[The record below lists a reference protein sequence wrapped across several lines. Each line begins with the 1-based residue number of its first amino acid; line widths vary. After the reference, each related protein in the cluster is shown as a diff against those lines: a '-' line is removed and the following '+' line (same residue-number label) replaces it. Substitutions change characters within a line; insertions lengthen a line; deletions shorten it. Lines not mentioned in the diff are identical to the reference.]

1 MENLLSIQ
9 ELEEK
14 IKNLVGIEKWYYDSL
29 PDECWMS
36 EETQVEGLRAKGVKI
51 ARTKLRRVKNTL
63 IKEGLLQLETRSN
76 GNRKNLNHKLR
87 KTYPIR
93 LGERMKRE
101 ELSHKYTPEEE
112 LSNRYTPEDEEYTL
126 ICNIQWSLLQSFT
139 ALEINSMDRIDR
151 IQLYMDSGFIVL
163 PTAYPV
169 FTEDGVE
176 CSCSRGINCP
186 SIGKH
191 PIHKYRYIDPF
202 NYERMK
208 DRYLEEF
215 KNNPDLNVGFKVM
228 GYSVLDVDN
237 KNGGDQSLAHLLR
250 EYEINMENV
259 ISVKCSNG
267 QHIYATNTDLKN
279 TAGVIGNGLDVRSER
294 GFVVA
299 PGSVHKS
306 GTLYQW
312 NEIGEVATMPNDWFY
327 AETEENE
334 ISEKKSSNRSNQ
346 AAGKELKDIKLPK
359 DLPSDYV
366 IKDGERGLTLFK
378 WACRERGN
386 GANAEEIFD
395 KLVTIRDTYCEEG
408 EQPVTDEEIRDIAE
422 SASLFPT
429 NAQKKQSSFDPQ
441 N

>member
-1 MENLLSIQ
+1 MEKSLNKQ

-14 IKNLVGIEKWYYDSL
+14 GKNLVGFEKRYYEFL
-29 PDECWMS
+29 PDKCWMS
-36 EETQVEGLRAKGVKI
+36 EENQAKALKVG
-51 ARTKLRRVKNTL
+51 RSKLRTAKRNL
-63 IKEGLLQLETRSN
+63 IKEGLLQLESVPN
-76 GNRKNLNHKLR
+76 GKRKNLKHIIHKSF
-87 KTYPIR
+87 PIR
-93 LGERMKRE
+93 LGESGRE
-101 ELSHKYTPEEE
+101 ELST
-112 LSNRYTPEDEEYTL
+112 RYTPEDEEYTH
-126 ICNIQWSLLQSFT
+126 ICNIQWSFLQRFT

-169 FTEDGVE
+169 FTEDEVK
-176 CSCSRGINCP
+176 CSCSKGINCP

-202 NYERMK
+202 NYECMK
-208 DRYLEEF
+208 DHYLEEF
-215 KNNPDLNVGFKVM
+215 KNNPNLNVGFKVM

-267 QHIYATNTDLKN
+267 QHIYASNTHLKN
-279 TAGVIGNGLDVRSER
+279 TAGVVGNGLDVRSEG

-312 NEIGEVATMPNDWFY
+312 NEIGEVATMPNDWFCT
-327 AETEENE
+327 ETEESE
-334 ISEKKSSNRSNQ
+334 ISSGKKSSNRSNQ
-346 AAGKELKDIKLPK
+346 AAGKELKDIVLPPH
-359 DLPSDYV
+359 LTPDYV

-386 GANAEEIFD
+386 GRNAEQIFD
-395 KLVTIRDTYCEEG
+395 ILVTIRDTYCEEG

>member
-29 PDECWMS
+29 PDVCWSS
-36 EETQVEGLRAKGVKI
+36 EDTQVNNLRAKGVNTS
-51 ARTKLRRVKNTL
+51 RTKLRRVKNTL

-76 GNRKNLNHKLR
+76 GKRKNLKHILR

-93 LGERMKRE
+93 LGERGE
-101 ELSHKYTPEEE
+101 SYT
-112 LSNRYTPEDEEYTL
+112 RYTPDDDEYTL
-126 ICNIQWSLLQSFT
+126 IYNIQWSLLQSFT
-139 ALEINSMDRIDR
+139 APEINSMDRIDR

-169 FTEDGVE
+169 FTEDRVE
-176 CSCSRGINCP
+176 CSCRRGINCP

-191 PIHKYRYIDPF
+191 PIHNYKYIDPF
-202 NYERMK
+202 NYGSMK
-208 DRYLEEF
+208 DLYLNTF
-215 KNNPDLNVGFKVM
+215 KNNPNLNVGFKVM

-279 TAGVIGNGLDVRSER
+279 TAGALADGLDIRSEG
-294 GFVVA
+294 GFIVA

-306 GTLYQW
+306 GTVYQW
-312 NEIGEVATMPNDWFY
+312 NEIGDPATLPEDWFY
-327 AETEENE
+327 VETEENE
-334 ISEKKSSNRSNQ
+334 ISSEKKTYKRNNQ
-346 AAGKELKDIKLPK
+346 AAGKQLRDIKKLPGR
-359 DLPSDYV
+359 LTTEYV
-366 IKDGERGLTLFK
+366 IPNGERELTLFK
-378 WACRERGN
+378 WACRERGH
-386 GANAEEIFD
+386 GANAEQLFD
-395 KLVTIRDTYCEEG
+395 RLVTIRDTYCEKGDE
-408 EQPVTDEEIRDIAE
+408 PVTDEEIRDIAE
-422 SASLFPT
+422 SASCFPT
-429 NAQKKQSSFDPQ
+429 NAEKKLSSFDPQ

>member
-1 MENLLSIQ
+1 MEKLLNKQ

-14 IKNLVGIEKWYYDSL
+14 VKNLVGFEKRYYEFL
-29 PDECWMS
+29 PDKCWMS
-36 EETQVEGLRAKGVKI
+36 EENQAKALKVG
-51 ARTKLRRVKNTL
+51 RSKLRTAKRNL
-63 IKEGLLQLETRSN
+63 IKEGLLQLESVPN
-76 GNRKNLNHKLR
+76 GKRKNLNHIIHKSF
-87 KTYPIR
+87 PIR
-93 LGERMKRE
+93 LGEGVRE
-101 ELSHKYTPEEE
+101 ELST
-112 LSNRYTPEDEEYTL
+112 RYTPEDEEYTL
-126 ICNIQWSLLQSFT
+126 IYNIQWSLLQSFT
-139 ALEINSMDRIDR
+139 APEINSMDRIAR
-151 IQLYMDSGFIVL
+151 IKLYMDCGFIVL

-169 FTEDGVE
+169 FTEDRVV

-191 PIHKYRYIDPF
+191 PIHRYKYIDPF

-279 TAGVIGNGLDVRSER
+279 TAGALADGLDIRSEG
-294 GFVVA
+294 GFIVA

-306 GTLYQW
+306 GTVYQW
-312 NEIGEVATMPNDWFY
+312 NEIGDPATMPEDWFY
-327 AETEENE
+327 VETEENE
-334 ISEKKSSNRSNQ
+334 ISSEKKTSNRNNQ
-346 AAGKELKDIKLPK
+346 AAGKQLRDIKKLPGR
-359 DLPSDYV
+359 LTTEYV
-366 IKDGERGLTLFK
+366 IPNGERELTLFK

-386 GANAEEIFD
+386 GANAEQIFD
-395 KLVTIRDTYCEEG
+395 TLVTIRDTYCEEG
-408 EQPVTDEEIRDIAE
+408 EEPVTDEEVRDIADCV
-422 SASLFPT
+422 ARNFPT
-429 NAQKKQSSFDPQ
+429 NAQKKLSSFDPQ

>member
-1 MENLLSIQ
+1 MENSLNKQ

-14 IKNLVGIEKWYYDSL
+14 VKNLVGFEKRYYEFL
-29 PDECWMS
+29 PDKCWMS
-36 EETQVEGLRAKGVKI
+36 EGNQAKALKVG
-51 ARTKLRRVKNTL
+51 RSKLRTAKRNL
-63 IKEGLLQLETRSN
+63 IKEGLLQLESVPN
-76 GNRKNLNHKLR
+76 GKRKNLKHIIHKSF
-87 KTYPIR
+87 PIR
-93 LGERMKRE
+93 LGESERE
-101 ELSHKYTPEEE
+101 ELYT
-112 LSNRYTPEDEEYTL
+112 RYTPEDEEYTH
-126 ICNIQWSLLQSFT
+126 ICNIQWSFLQRFT

-169 FTEDGVE
+169 FTEDEVK

-191 PIHKYRYIDPF
+191 PIHKYRYIDSF
-202 NYERMK
+202 NYECMK
-208 DRYLEEF
+208 DHYLEEF
-215 KNNPDLNVGFKVM
+215 KNNPNLNVGFKVM

-267 QHIYATNTDLKN
+267 QHIYASNTHLKN
-279 TAGVIGNGLDVRSER
+279 TAGVIGNGLDVRSEG

-312 NEIGEVATMPNDWFY
+312 NEIGEVATMPNDWFCTQ
-327 AETEENE
+327 TEENE
-334 ISEKKSSNRSNQ
+334 ISSGKKSSNRSNQ
-346 AAGKELKDIKLPK
+346 AAGKELRDIKKLPVR
-359 DLPSDYV
+359 LTTEYV
-366 IKDGERGLTLFK
+366 IPNGERELTLFK

-386 GANAEEIFD
+386 GANAEQIFNT
-395 KLVTIRDTYCEEG
+395 LVTIRDTYCEEG

>member
-1 MENLLSIQ
+1 MEKSLTKQ

-29 PDECWMS
+29 PDVCLSKED
-36 EETQVEGLRAKGVKI
+36 TQVNNLRAKGVNI

-63 IKEGLLQLETRSN
+63 IKEGLLQLETLPN
-76 GNRKNLNHKLR
+76 GNRKNLKHILR

-93 LGERMKRE
+93 LVERLDMLVERE
-101 ELSHKYTPEEE
+101 DPYI
-112 LSNRYTPEDEEYTL
+112 RYTPEDEEYTL
-126 ICNIQWSLLQSFT
+126 IYNIQWGILQKYT
-139 ALEINSMDRIDR
+139 AQEINSMDRIAR
-151 IQLYMDSGFIVL
+151 IQLYMDCGFIVL

-169 FTEDGVE
+169 FTENEVK
-176 CSCSRGINCP
+176 CSCSKGINCP

-191 PIHKYRYIDPF
+191 PIQRYKYIDPF
-202 NYERMK
+202 NYECMK
-208 DRYLEEF
+208 DHYLEEF

-237 KNGGDQSLAHLLR
+237 KNAGDQSLAHLLR

-267 QHIYATNTDLKN
+267 QHIYANNTHLKN
-279 TAGVIGNGLDVRSER
+279 TAGVLGNGLDVRSEG

-306 GTLYQW
+306 GTVYQW

-327 AETEENE
+327 TETEENE
-334 ISEKKSSNRSNQ
+334 ISGKKSSNGSNQ
-346 AAGKELKDIKLPK
+346 TAGEREIYIKLPK
-359 DLPSDYV
+359 NLTSKYV
-366 IKDGERGLTLFK
+366 IKEGERELTLFR
-378 WACRERGN
+378 WACRKRGN
-386 GANAEEIFD
+386 GANAEQIFD
-395 KLVTIRDTYCEEG
+395 FLITMRNKYCEEG
-408 EQPVTDEEIRDIAE
+408 EEPVTDEEVRDIADCV
-422 SASLFPT
+422 ARNFPT
-429 NAQKKQSSFDPQ
+429 NAQKKLSSFDPQ

>member
-14 IKNLVGIEKWYYDSL
+14 IRNLVGIEKWYYDSL
-29 PDECWMS
+29 PDVCLSS
-36 EETQVEGLRAKGVKI
+36 EDTQVNNLRAKGVNI

-63 IKEGLLQLETRSN
+63 IKEGLLQLETLPN
-76 GNRKNLNHKLR
+76 GNRKNLKHKLQ
-87 KTYPIR
+87 KTSPVR
-93 LGERMKRE
+93 LEERE
-101 ELSHKYTPEEE
+101 ETYT
-112 LSNRYTPEDEEYTL
+112 RYTPDDEEYTL
-126 ICNIQWSLLQSFT
+126 ICNIQWDILQKYT
-139 ALEINSMDRIDR
+139 AQDINSMDRIDR
-151 IQLYMDSGFIVL
+151 IKLYMDSGFIVL

-176 CSCSRGINCP
+176 CSCRRGINCP

-191 PIHKYRYIDPF
+191 PIHRYKYIDSF
-202 NYERMK
+202 NYECMK
-208 DRYLEEF
+208 DHYLEEF

-250 EYEINMENV
+250 EYEINIKNV

-267 QHIYATNTDLKN
+267 QHIYATNIDLKN

-327 AETEENE
+327 KETDENE
-334 ISEKKSSNRSNQ
+334 ISSDKKSSNRSNQ
-346 AAGKELKDIKLPK
+346 AAGKKLKDIELPK
-359 DLPSDYV
+359 DLTDYV
-366 IKDGERGLTLFK
+366 IKEGDRELTLFK

-386 GANAEEIFD
+386 GANAEQLFD

-408 EQPVTDEEIRDIAE
+408 KEPVTDEEVREIAE

>member
-1 MENLLSIQ
+1 MEKSLNKQ
-9 ELEEK
+9 ELEEEV
-14 IKNLVGIEKWYYDSL
+14 KNLVGFEKRYYEFL
-29 PDECWMS
+29 PDKCWMS
-36 EETQVEGLRAKGVKI
+36 EENQAKALKVG
-51 ARTKLRRVKNTL
+51 RSKLRTAKRNL
-63 IKEGLLQLETRSN
+63 IKKGLLQLESVPN
-76 GNRKNLNHKLR
+76 GNRKNLKHIIHKSF
-87 KTYPIR
+87 PIR
-93 LGERMKRE
+93 LGGVVRE
-101 ELSHKYTPEEE
+101 ELST
-112 LSNRYTPEDEEYTL
+112 RYTPEDEEYTL
-126 ICNIQWSLLQSFT
+126 ICNIQWSLLQRFT
-139 ALEINSMDRIDR
+139 APEINSMDRIDR
-151 IQLYMDSGFIVL
+151 IKLYMDCGFIVL

-176 CSCSRGINCP
+176 CSCRRGINCH

-191 PIHKYRYIDPF
+191 PVHDYGYIDPF

-237 KNGGDQSLAHLLR
+237 KNAGDQSLAHLLR

-267 QHIYATNTDLKN
+267 QHIYASNTHLKN
-279 TAGVIGNGLDVRSER
+279 TAGVVGNGLDVRSEG

-312 NEIGEVATMPNDWFY
+312 NEIGEVATMPNDWFCT
-327 AETEENE
+327 ETEESE
-334 ISEKKSSNRSNQ
+334 ISSGKKSSNRSNQ
-346 AAGKELKDIKLPK
+346 AAGKQLKVIKLPK
-359 DLPSDYV
+359 DLTDYV
-366 IKDGERGLTLFK
+366 IKEGYRQSTLFK

-386 GANAEEIFD
+386 GANAEQLFD
-395 KLVTIRDTYCEEG
+395 RLVTIRDTYCEEG
-408 EQPVTDEEIRDIAE
+408 REPVTDEEVREIADCV
-422 SASLFPT
+422 ARNFPT
-429 NAQKKQSSFDPQ
+429 NAQKKLSSFDPQ

>member
-29 PDECWMS
+29 PDVCLSS
-36 EETQVEGLRAKGVKI
+36 EDTQVNNLRAKGVNI

-63 IKEGLLQLETRSN
+63 IKEGLLQLETLPN
-76 GNRKNLNHKLR
+76 GNRKNLKHKLQ
-87 KTYPIR
+87 KTSPVR
-93 LGERMKRE
+93 LGERE
-101 ELSHKYTPEEE
+101 ETYT
-112 LSNRYTPEDEEYTL
+112 RYTPDDEEYTL
-126 ICNIQWSLLQSFT
+126 ICNIQWDLLQKYT
-139 ALEINSMDRIDR
+139 AQDINGMDRIDR
-151 IQLYMDSGFIVL
+151 IKLYMQCGFIVL
-163 PTAYPV
+163 PTNYPV
-169 FTEDGVE
+169 FTDTEDGVE
-176 CSCSRGINCP
+176 CSCRRGINCD

-191 PIHKYRYIDPF
+191 PIHGYKFIDHS
-202 NYERMK
+202 NYEYKK
-208 DRYLEEF
+208 DRYLKDFE
-215 KNNPDLNVGFKVM
+215 NNPDLNVGFKVM

-250 EYEINMENV
+250 EYEINMDSV

-267 QHIYATNTDLKN
+267 QHIYASNTHLKN

-327 AETEENE
+327 TETEENE
-334 ISEKKSSNRSNQ
+334 ISSGKKSSNRSNQ
-346 AAGKELKDIKLPK
+346 TAGKQLRDIKKLPGR
-359 DLPSDYV
+359 LTTEYV
-366 IKDGERGLTLFK
+366 IPNGERELTLFK

-386 GANAEEIFD
+386 GANAEQIFD
-395 KLVTIRDTYCEEG
+395 TLVTIRDTYCEEG
-408 EQPVTDEEIRDIAE
+408 EEPVTDEEVREIAE
-422 SASLFPT
+422 SASRFPT
-429 NAQKKQSSFDPQ
+429 NAEKKLSSLNPQ

>member
-1 MENLLSIQ
+1 MENLLSIE

-14 IKNLVGIEKWYYDSL
+14 IKDLVGIEKWYYDSL

-93 LGERMKRE
+93 LGVVKGE
-101 ELSHKYTPEEE
+101 ELST
-112 LSNRYTPEDEEYTL
+112 RYTPEDEEYTL
-126 ICNIQWSLLQSFT
+126 ICNIQWSFLQRFT

-151 IQLYMDSGFIVL
+151 IQLYMDCGFIVL

-169 FTEDGVE
+169 LTEDAVE

-186 SIGKH
+186 SVGKH
-191 PIHKYRYIDPF
+191 PIHKYKYIDPF
-202 NYERMK
+202 NYECMK
-208 DRYLEEF
+208 DHYLEEF
-215 KNNPDLNVGFKVM
+215 KNNPNLNVGFKVM

-237 KNGGDQSLAHLLR
+237 KNGGDKSLACLLR
-250 EYEINMENV
+250 DYEMDFNHV
-259 ISVKCSNG
+259 ISVTCSNG
-267 QHIYATNTDLKN
+267 QHIYASNIHLKN
-279 TAGVIGNGLDVRSER
+279 TAGVLGDGLDVRSED

-327 AETEENE
+327 TETEENE
-334 ISEKKSSNRSNQ
+334 ISSGKKSSNRSNQ
-346 AAGKELKDIKLPK
+346 TAGKQLRDIKKLPGR
-359 DLPSDYV
+359 LTTEYV
-366 IKDGERGLTLFK
+366 IPNGERELTLFK

-386 GANAEEIFD
+386 GANAEQIFD
-395 KLVTIRDTYCEEG
+395 TLVTIRDTYCEEG
-408 EQPVTDEEIRDIAE
+408 EQPVTDEEIRDIADCV
-422 SASLFPT
+422 ARNFPT